1 MVLHRFSIVLI
12 KLSLV
17 SGRFSMFLTRF
28 SMVLPRF
35 SVAARA
41 YVLQVCGCNDS
52 RSASL
57 WMQGLASYRAHILQV
72 CGCKGSCSVACG
84 RKASGPSIITNHYY
98 QSSDIIITISSS
110 ASLRR
115 PPTFHAIQSVI
126 MQVMVFAIISQLMR
140 HRALAEQSCH
150 LHPAMNDDDV
160 SNEQS

>member
-12 KLSLV
+12 KLSMV

-41 YVLQVCGCNDS
+41 YILQVCGCNDS

-57 WMQGLASYRAHILQV
+57 WMQGLASYRAHVLQV

-98 QSSDIIITISSS
+98 QSSDIIIRISSS

-115 PPTFHAIQSVI
+115 PAVHPPSMHFKRS
-126 MQVMVFAIISQLMR
+126 
-140 HRALAEQSCH
+140 SCK
-150 LHPAMNDDDV
+150 LWSSP
-160 SNEQS
+160 S